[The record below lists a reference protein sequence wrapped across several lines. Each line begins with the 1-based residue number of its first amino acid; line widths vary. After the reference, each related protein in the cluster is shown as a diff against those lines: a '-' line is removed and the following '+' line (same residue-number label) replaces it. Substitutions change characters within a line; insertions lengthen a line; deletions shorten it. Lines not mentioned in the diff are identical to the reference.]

1 MRRLIIEA
9 VYPLHKLI
17 MTCLMVTALP
27 LVAVSSPLP
36 NIGSSSGS
44 TISNVQEQ
52 ELGKEFMQMI
62 RQAAPLL
69 DDPVVVSYVQQ
80 LGHRLV
86 SHSNKP
92 KQAFYFFVVRD
103 DSINAFAGP
112 SGYVGVNTGLI
123 LAAQSEGELAAVLSH
138 EISHVTQRHIARM
151 IGQQKQLQLA
161 SLAAML
167 AGVALGMHN
176 PQIGE
181 GIASAATAGGIQGV
195 LNFTR
200 GYEREADEVG
210 METLAHS
217 GYSPTYMPE
226 FFQRL
231 QDKTKGDDS
240 DVPEFL
246 LTHPLTAERL
256 ADAQNRA
263 HYLMVSHPLP
273 SNPTFYL
280 VQSRIVVD
288 LSGDPRRLAAS
299 LQTKIAKTQ
308 TSSMALRY
316 AYMLALAKSDQFDK
330 AQQVNNQLIAEYPN
344 ELLFKIAQ
352 ANIFQAKDEG
362 DQAIHTM
369 QTLYQKDPSSYLV
382 ILAYANLLSANKQYD
397 KAISLLQKNES
408 RFKQDENYLYL
419 LSMTQGKA
427 KQLTQAYMTRA
438 NLFLLQDNPDSALIQ
453 LHQALQF
460 TKDPYLRAQIQNRI
474 NRINSLDNKS

>member
-1 MRRLIIEA
+1 MC
-9 VYPLHKLI
+9 KLI
-17 MTCLMVTALP
+17 TACVMMIILP
-27 LVAVSSPLP
+27 LIGLSSTLP
-36 NIGSSSGS
+36 NIGSSSGT
-44 TISNVQEQ
+44 TISSVQEQ

-69 DDPVVVSYVQQ
+69 DDPVVVSYIQQ
-80 LGHRLV
+80 LGHCLV

-92 KQAFYFFVVRD
+92 NQAFYFFVVRD
-103 DSINAFAGP
+103 NSINAFAGP

-123 LAAQSEGELAAVLSH
+123 LATQSEGELAAVMSH

-181 GIASAATAGGIQGV
+181 GIASAATAGGIQGA

-210 METLAHS
+210 METLSHS
-217 GYSPTYMPE
+217 GYSPLYMPE

-240 DVPEFL
+240 DVPAFL

-280 VQSRIVVD
+280 IQSRIVVD
-288 LSGDPRRLAAS
+288 LTGNPRGLAAS
-299 LQTKIAKTQ
+299 LQKKMASTKKAP
-308 TSSMALRY
+308 MAVRY
-316 AYMLALAKSDQFDK
+316 AYMLALAKSDQLDK
-330 AQQVNNQLIAEYPN
+330 AQQVANQLMIEYPH
-344 ELLFKIAQ
+344 EVLFKIAQ
-352 ANIFQAKDEG
+352 ANIFEAKDEG
-362 DQAIHTM
+362 DKALHAM
-369 QTLYQKDPSSYLV
+369 QILYQQYPSSYLV
-382 ILAYANLLSANKQYD
+382 ILAYANLLSANNQYD
-397 KAISLLQKNES
+397 KAISLLKKNEF

-427 KQLTQAYMTRA
+427 KQLTEAYMTRA
-438 NLFLLQDNPDSALIQ
+438 KLLLLQDNPDGALIQ

-460 TKDPYLRAQIQNRI
+460 TKDPYRRAQIQFMIDRI
-474 NRINSLDNKS
+474 KLDKKN